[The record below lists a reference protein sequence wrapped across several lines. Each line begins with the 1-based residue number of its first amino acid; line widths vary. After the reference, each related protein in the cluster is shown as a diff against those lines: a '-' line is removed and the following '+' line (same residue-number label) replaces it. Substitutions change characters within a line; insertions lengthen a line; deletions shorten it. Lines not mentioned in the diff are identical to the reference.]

1 MEPQLKKVSVV
12 QKKKK
17 KRESGLG
24 DSSPLRTPPARRAPV
39 IS

>member
-1 MEPQLKKVSVV
+1 MEPQLKKVSVA

-17 KRESGLG
+17 KVSGLG
-24 DSSPLRTPPARRAPV
+24 GSSPLRTPLARRAPV